1 MSLRTIRNNY
11 HALSLRERYL
21 LIRQAF
27 DRQDESEA
35 NAIILASPKIPYQ
48 LVDFYKF
55 SEAINDLNLVNLL
68 ERLKYQEMFDLT
80 FQNLERSDFENS
92 LDKVLTFGY
101 LYTIETDAWKAVGDE
116 FGFDVQIFRQRMAE
130 DFMTF
135 GLLEIKDEMMRKVAF
150 TKEGMTKVCES
161 KKMNSSELKTI
172 ETQMAKYREIL
183 IKAENQTT

>member
-1 MSLRTIRNNY
+1 M
-11 HALSLRERYL
+11 
-21 LIRQAF
+21 
-27 DRQDESEA
+27 
-35 NAIILASPKIPYQ
+35 
-48 LVDFYKF
+48 
-55 SEAINDLNLVNLL
+55 
-68 ERLKYQEMFDLT
+68 
-80 FQNLERSDFENS
+80 
-92 LDKVLTFGY
+92 TFGY

-183 IKAENQTT
+183 IKAENQDYLAFLLSDFRRATCFFSFLGQVLNPVL